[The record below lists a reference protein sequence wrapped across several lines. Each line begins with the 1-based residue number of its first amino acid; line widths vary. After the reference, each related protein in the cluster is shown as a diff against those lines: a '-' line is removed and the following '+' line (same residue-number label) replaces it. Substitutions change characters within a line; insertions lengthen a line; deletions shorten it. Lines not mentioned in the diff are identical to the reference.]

1 MLNIRESDLPGI
13 GRKFCLDTRSG
24 DKLVIVIHNDD
35 RRELY
40 HLNPDDPDEVTS
52 MITLDDEEAR
62 TVSGIL
68 SGITYK
74 PKQLDTQEMMLDGLL
89 IEWLRI
95 EPLSLCIGKRIG
107 ELDIRRRTGATIIA
121 VIEKNH
127 QKCMNPGPEYMFAAG
142 STLVVA
148 GERMHL
154 KELKQLLLNGSL

>member
-1 MLNIRESDLPGI
+1 MNIRESDLPGI
-13 GRKFCLDTRSG
+13 GRKFCLDSRSG

-40 HLNPDDPDEVTS
+40 HLNPDDPDEIMS
-52 MITLDDEEAR
+52 IITLDDEEAR
-62 TVSGIL
+62 AVSGIL
-68 SGITYK
+68 SGITYR
-74 PKQLDTQEMMLDGLL
+74 PKQLETQEMMLDGLL

-95 EPLSLCIGKRIG
+95 EPLSQCIGKRIG

-127 QKCMNPGPEYMFAAG
+127 QKCMNPGPDYVFSAG

-154 KELKQLLLNGSL
+154 KELKQLLFNGSL